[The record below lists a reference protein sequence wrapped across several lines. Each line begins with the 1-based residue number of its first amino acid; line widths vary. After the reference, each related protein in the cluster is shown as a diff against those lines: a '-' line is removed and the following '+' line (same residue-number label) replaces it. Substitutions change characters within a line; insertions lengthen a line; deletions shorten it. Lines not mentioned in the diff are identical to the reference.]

1 MYLHIFLICPLAW
14 EWTWFRSNCT
24 CCKVTWWPSLLMQKS
39 TCFLHLNLSCLMSQ
53 VSSRHPC
60 RRNNY
65 LLWHLIDGL
74 LMKKWILPVC
84 LGIVKDEQF
93 KDIIMTTGFYML
105 FQNLILDL
113 CFLLSNLLLTFCFKK
128 ICFRVITLSLCIKIL
143 IMPAV
148 YMLIVTWSKTFKWQ
162 TDSLWH
168 TSFLITPFQHS
179 LEGFITPP
187 LATCL
192 LTTILWELPPPEK
205 QDIWLHENGER
216 PAVQCPDYLV
226 QDPVCIRV
234 SMLKMR
240 YLVTIR
246 NACSLIYRHYG
257 RTNSGIIDGR
267 SCSRVDG
274 SCRWTCS

>member
-1 MYLHIFLICPLAW
+1 MVQEQLYMLQGNMVAFLADAEVNLLSSPEFVMSHVSGQQQTPLQTQQLFTLTLDWWIVDEKMNSPSMPGCSQRWTIQRHHHDNRFLHVVSKPYFGLVFFAV
-14 EWTWFRSNCT
+14 E
-24 CCKVTWWPSLLMQKS
+24 PSLD
-39 TCFLHLNLSCLMSQ
+39 F
-53 VSSRHPC
+53 
-60 RRNNY
+60 
-65 LLWHLIDGL
+65 
-74 LMKKWILPVC
+74 
-84 LGIVKDEQF
+84 
-93 KDIIMTTGFYML
+93 L
-105 FQNLILDL
+105 FQ
-113 CFLLSNLLLTFCFKK
+113 K

-162 TDSLWH
+162 TDSLRH

>member
-1 MYLHIFLICPLAW
+1 
-14 EWTWFRSNCT
+14 
-24 CCKVTWWPSLLMQKS
+24 MQKS

-60 RRNNY
+60 RHNNY

-84 LGIVKDEQF
+84 LGVVKDEQF
-93 KDIIMTTGFYML
+93 KDIIMTTGVYML

-162 TDSLWH
+162 TDSLRH

-192 LTTILWELPPPEK
+192 LTTILWELPPPRK
-205 QDIWLHENGER
+205 T
-216 PAVQCPDYLV
+216 
-226 QDPVCIRV
+226 
-234 SMLKMR
+234 R
-240 YLVTIR
+240 YLVTWEWR
-246 NACSLIYRHYG
+246 ATCRSVSWL
-257 RTNSGIIDGR
+257 
-267 SCSRVDG
+267 SCSGPCVHSSVYAEDAIPG
-274 SCRWTCS
+274 DHQECLFFDLPSLWENQLWNYRWEKLFQSRRLVQMDV